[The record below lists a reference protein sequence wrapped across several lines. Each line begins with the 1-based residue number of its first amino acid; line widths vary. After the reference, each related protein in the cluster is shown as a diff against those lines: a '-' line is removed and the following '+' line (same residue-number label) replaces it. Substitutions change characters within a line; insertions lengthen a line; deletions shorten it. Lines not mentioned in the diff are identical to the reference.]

1 MHLTEWISSLL
12 TKFIEST
19 GYITVFIGMTMES
32 MIFPVPSESI
42 LPFAGFLIAEGKLTF
57 FLVILFSTL
66 GSFLGATLSYL
77 LGYYFGK
84 PFIVKFGKF
93 FLLDLEEFEAT
104 EKYFKKY
111 GQITVLICR
120 FIPVIRHLISIPA
133 GLGKMKYGK
142 FILFTIIGAG
152 LWNAIL
158 TYIGFVL
165 KQHWQTVMKYSSEI
179 DLVVIGFLLLLIGI
193 YIYRSVSKLR
203 KKKGIR
209 KKA

>member
-1 MHLTEWISSLL
+1 MHLTEWIASFI

-32 MIFPVPSESI
+32 MIFPVPSEAI

-57 FLVILFSTL
+57 FWVILFSTL
-66 GSFLGATLSYL
+66 GSFLGSTLSYL
-77 LGYYFGK
+77 LGYYLGK

-93 FLLDLEEFEAT
+93 FLLDLEELEAT
-104 EKYFKKY
+104 EKYFKKH

-120 FIPVIRHLISIPA
+120 FIPVIRHLISLPA

-142 FILFTIIGAG
+142 FILFTIVGAG

-165 KQHWQTVMKYSSEI
+165 KQHWQTVIEYSREI
-179 DLVVIGFLLLLIGI
+179 DLVVLGFLILLIGL
-193 YIYRSVSKLR
+193 YIYRYVRKLR
-203 KKKGIR
+203 KKKG
-209 KKA
+209 

>member
-1 MHLTEWISSLL
+1 MHLTEWIAALL

-32 MIFPVPSESI
+32 MIFPVPSEAI

-66 GSFLGATLSYL
+66 GSFLGSTLSYW
-77 LGYYFGK
+77 LGYHFGK
-84 PFIVKFGKF
+84 PFIIKFGRF
-93 FLLDLEEFEAT
+93 FLLDLEELEAT

-142 FILFTIIGAG
+142 FIFFTVVGAG
-152 LWNAIL
+152 MWNAIL

-165 KQHWQTVMKYSSEI
+165 KQHWQTVIQYSREI
-179 DLVVIGFLLLLIGI
+179 DLVVIGFLLILTGI
-193 YIYRSVSKLR
+193 YIYRHVRKLQ
-203 KKKGIR
+203 KKKGIP
-209 KKA
+209 KKV